1 MVSQLSSISAILLS
15 ALVFYVG
22 NGLLTTLIPVRAH
35 LEGFSTLVVGVIGS
49 AYYIGFVMGCF
60 LSPRL
65 LARVGH
71 VRSFSVG
78 AGAVAALALL
88 QSIWVAP
95 VIWIFTRAI
104 YGFGVAGLFM
114 VLESWL
120 NDRASNA
127 NRGQIFSAYTTVNFG
142 GIMLGQALFAT
153 SPPQGFTL
161 FALGAICCALS
172 LIPVGMT
179 ALSQP
184 LRPPVPVL
192 QPGKLFRI
200 SPVGV
205 AGCVAAGLA
214 NGALWALLPIYGI
227 ERGLSG
233 ILLSLFL
240 VVFSLGGTLVQAPV
254 GRLSDH
260 MDRRYVIAGCC
271 LLASFAGLSM
281 ALLPLNHPYLLLLNI
296 AVLGVLMLPL
306 YGLSVAHANDRI
318 PRKDFVESTATLLLI
333 NALASTVG
341 PTVAAIVM
349 GWFGPRSLFF
359 FTAAIHMGM
368 LIFALVR
375 LGIVHAP
382 GADHRDRFKFLP
394 DHVSPGAL
402 SLDPRSERPAPRPDE
417 DG

>member
-35 LEGFSTLVVGVIGS
+35 LEGFSTLVIGVIGS

-95 VIWIFTRAI
+95 GIWIFTRAI

-359 FTAAIHMGM
+359 FTATIHMGM

-402 SLDPRSERPAPRPDE
+402 SLDPRGERPAPRPDE

>member
-1 MVSQLSSISAILLS
+1 MVAQITSISAILLS
-15 ALVFYVG
+15 ALFFYVG

-35 LEGFSTLVVGVIGS
+35 MEGFSTFTVGVIGS
-49 AYYIGFVMGCF
+49 AYYIGFVVGCF
-60 LSPRL
+60 MVPRL

-88 QSIWVAP
+88 QSIWVSP
-95 VIWIFTRAI
+95 FVWILTRAV
-104 YGFGVAGLFM
+104 YGFAVAGLFM

-142 GIMLGQALFAT
+142 GIMAGQALFAT

-192 QPGKLFRI
+192 QPMKLFRI

-205 AGCVAAGLA
+205 AGCVAVGLA
-214 NGALWALLPIYGI
+214 NGAIWALLPIYGI
-227 ERGLSG
+227 DRGLSG
-233 ILLSLFL
+233 IMLSVFL
-240 VVFSLGGTLVQAPV
+240 VAFTLGGTLIQVPV

-260 MDRRYVIAGCC
+260 IDRRFVIVACC
-271 LLASFAGLSM
+271 LLAAGAGIGM
-281 ALLPLNHPYLLLLNI
+281 ALMPDGHPMLLLGMVAL
-296 AVLGVLMLPL
+296 LGTVMLPL

-341 PTVAAIVM
+341 PTAAAMVM
-349 GWFGPRSLFF
+349 GWFGPHALFF
-359 FTAAIHMGM
+359 FTASVHVCMM
-368 LIFALVR
+368 FFVLVR
-375 LGIVHAP
+375 LGIVP
-382 GADHRDRFKFLP
+382 TRGGDHHDRFKALP
-394 DHVSPGAL
+394 VHTSPGAL
-402 SLDPRSERPAPRPDE
+402 ALDPRSEHLFPRAEE